1 MKKFLSGLVTAVALL
16 SLAACGS
23 GGSSNTDSSKS
34 GDQNQL
40 EAIKEAGVLN
50 VATSADFAPFE
61 FHTLVDGK
69 DQIVGADID
78 LVNEIAK
85 ELGVKVNVMDLEFN
99 AVLTALSQGKADI
112 AVSGISATEER
123 KQTFDF
129 TDNYFTPEQKIVIK
143 KDNATDLAKIEDFAG
158 KKLGAQKGSIQ
169 ETVVQNQLSDAQL
182 VSIAKVP
189 NLVNELK
196 QGSIDG
202 LVLESAVADSYV
214 AQNDDLVV
222 ADVALEASADDSY
235 AIALPKDSSELKDE
249 LNRILKELND
259 NGTINEYVQK
269 NTDLANES
277 TAK

>member
-1 MKKFLSGLVTAVALL
+1 MKKFLFGLISVVALTAL
-16 SLAACGS
+16 TACGN
-23 GGSSNTDSSKS
+23 GGSGSTDSTKKAE
-34 GDQNQL
+34 NQL
-40 EAIKEAGVLN
+40 EAIKSAGVLN

-61 FHTLVDGK
+61 FHALIDGK

-78 LVNEIAK
+78 LVNDIAK

-99 AVLTALSQGKADI
+99 AVLAALSQGKADI
-112 AVSGISATEER
+112 AVSGISATDER
-123 KQTFDF
+123 KKTFDF

-143 KDNATDLAKIEDFAG
+143 KDNVDQLSALENFSG
-158 KKLGAQKGSIQ
+158 KKVGAQKGSIQ
-169 ETVVQNQLSDAQL
+169 EAVVQNQLADSQL

-189 NLVNELK
+189 NLINELK

-222 ADVALEASADDSY
+222 ADIALEASADDSY
-235 AIALPKDSSELKDE
+235 AIALPKGSTELKDE

-259 NGTINEYVQK
+259 KGTIKEYVQK
-269 NTDLANES
+269 NTDLANEKA
-277 TAK
+277 AK